1 MWWNSLTEECPI
13 TLEPL
18 STLKY
23 PPYALVD
30 TIDGKRHETYFD
42 GLALATYII
51 SQGNFTNPLT
61 RVPLTYD
68 DCVCLDYH
76 LNEHIFQRG
85 NSQAQQQHLESLGL
99 RGDKLS
105 VKENFLLRES
115 IKVKTSTNETTESQ
129 LRRAEMLRNEAGVA
143 LRGLF
148 VFGHRNPVVE
158 SINGDAVLPQTAQ
171 SSNIALPGGFN
182 LNHNPNNNSDDLGM
196 SSSNYQTEGLQII
209 DDDEIAVEEADI
221 SNWIEVQEAFPYLNV
236 NAKEFI
242 PQQPPTNN
250 SDVDHGEV
258 VEYVSGLL
266 HTARHVANL
275 TIQEEEEKAKR
286 LERAQQ
292 KYFLDA
298 LQRKRIRIEARR
310 KAKEDALMQMQD
322 EKKAEDKLISARAEI
337 DEWRSQQWAKWD
349 RIAFIKS
356 SKSKKDTDILDSK
369 LSSEAGI
376 NENDKV
382 DNTRTATQ
390 NAPLTAEEKEAKA
403 AAKRKLKRQK
413 AKERAKE
420 KKRLERIEAEKK
432 EKALKLEKKKE
443 ESKKRCGACGEGI
456 LGSGFEKVSKGC
468 ILICILCK

>member
-1 MWWNSLTEECPI
+1 MWWTNLTEECPI

-18 STLKY
+18 SSLKY

-148 VFGHRNPVVE
+148 VFGHRNQDVE
-158 SINGDAVLPQTAQ
+158 SLDGDAVLPQTAQ
-171 SSNIALPGGFN
+171 SSNVALPGGFN

-209 DDDEIAVEEADI
+209 DDELLRKLSQARNDTAPMVVAAIVSVIVNYAVGYYLVNVCDWWLGAAVARSLGAAVLFPILFIGMLITDREFL
-221 SNWIEVQEAFPYLNV
+221 IEVW
-236 NAKEFI
+236 
-242 PQQPPTNN
+242 
-250 SDVDHGEV
+250 
-258 VEYVSGLL
+258 SGFQ
-266 HTARHVANL
+266 V
-275 TIQEEEEKAKR
+275 
-286 LERAQQ
+286 
-292 KYFLDA
+292 
-298 LQRKRIRIEARR
+298 
-310 KAKEDALMQMQD
+310 
-322 EKKAEDKLISARAEI
+322 
-337 DEWRSQQWAKWD
+337 
-349 RIAFIKS
+349 
-356 SKSKKDTDILDSK
+356 
-369 LSSEAGI
+369 
-376 NENDKV
+376 
-382 DNTRTATQ
+382 
-390 NAPLTAEEKEAKA
+390 KEAITIK
-403 AAKRKLKRQK
+403 QM
-413 AKERAKE
+413 
-420 KKRLERIEAEKK
+420 KKFL
-432 EKALKLEKKKE
+432 
-443 ESKKRCGACGEGI
+443 S
-456 LGSGFEKVSKGC
+456 LGVPGMLQVMFEW
-468 ILICILCK
+468 